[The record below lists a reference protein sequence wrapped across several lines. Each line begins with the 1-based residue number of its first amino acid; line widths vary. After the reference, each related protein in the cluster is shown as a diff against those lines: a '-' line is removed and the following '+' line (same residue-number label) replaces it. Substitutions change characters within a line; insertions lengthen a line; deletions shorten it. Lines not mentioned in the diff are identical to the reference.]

1 MRLDELY
8 GNDWSPVPYYHGS
21 HVQFDGPPRP
31 SPSGMYGPG
40 FYLSK
45 RKSYA
50 AGHGPVVHEFRIR
63 GKLAT
68 NDQLNQYRDIASAEG
83 YRMAAKYKR
92 ACELLAAEGYTG
104 IEDHQVTNIF
114 DVANLQ
120 SVTGDLTE
128 DVELDMSDAARM
140 QRAKELGFTVTAFH
154 GTKAKFNEF
163 DVEKGKPS
171 VMGGYAPHFADSYGE
186 ADGYRKE
193 AGRGAKV
200 LACLLRVKKPL
211 IISFTPGV
219 GKITP
224 AEYKRITGKAW
235 DGTDP
240 KFPPSGRKALDDMMW
255 AFGWTDH
262 RANWTNAYKVL
273 KSKGYDGLFYP
284 DVAADHTS
292 GQYGKYIVFDPKNVR
307 LIDAAFDP
315 AKSDSADLRA

>member
-1 MRLDELY
+1 MRLD
-8 GNDWSPVPYYHGS
+8 
-21 HVQFDGPPRP
+21 
-31 SPSGMYGPG
+31 
-40 FYLSK
+40 
-45 RKSYA
+45 
-50 AGHGPVVHEFRIR
+50 
-63 GKLAT
+63 
-68 NDQLNQYRDIASAEG
+68 DIFES
-83 YRMAAKYKR
+83 
-92 ACELLAAEGYTG
+92 
-104 IEDHQVTNIF
+104 D
-114 DVANLQ
+114 
-120 SVTGDLTE
+120 
-128 DVELDMSDAARM
+128 LDMSDGARM
-140 QRAKELGFTVTAFH
+140 ERAKALGFTVTAYH

-171 VMGGYAPHFADSYGE
+171 VMGGYAPHFADRHAE

-200 LACLLRVKKPL
+200 LHCLLRVRKPL

-219 GKITP
+219 GKLTK
-224 AEYKRITGKAW
+224 AEYKRITGKDW
-235 DGTDP
+235 TQTD
-240 KFPPSGRKALDDMMW
+240 FPPTGRKALDDMMW

-284 DVAADHTS
+284 DVAGDHTD